1 MNKAN
6 ITEHQEV
13 VVKLLHIVYK
23 NPEVPQRKIARS
35 IGISLG
41 KTNYIIKELAKKGII
56 KIENFLNSKNR
67 WAYRYI
73 LTPKGIREKARIT
86 RNFVKR
92 KMAEYEELL
101 RC

>member
-6 ITEHQEV
+6 IMEQQEV
-13 VVKLLHIVYK
+13 VVKFLHIVYK
-23 NPEVPQRKIARS
+23 NPEIPQRKIARS

-73 LTPKGIREKARIT
+73 LTPKGIKEKARIT
-86 RNFVKR
+86 KNFIKR
-92 KMAEYEELL
+92 KIAEYEELL
-101 RC
+101 KY